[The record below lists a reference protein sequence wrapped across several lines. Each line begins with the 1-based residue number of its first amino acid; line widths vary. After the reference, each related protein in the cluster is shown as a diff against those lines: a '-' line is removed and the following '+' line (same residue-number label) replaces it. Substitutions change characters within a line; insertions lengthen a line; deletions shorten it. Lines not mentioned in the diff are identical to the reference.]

1 MRDGVPNEEM
11 LTKDL
16 SKLDISTTSEHPIVD
31 IREDEVIF
39 DGENL
44 VGNDRD
50 TEKSY
55 LCPGADISRR
65 HGAETAPAY
74 GLLSDEESSL
84 KRYFKILAKQASC
97 KLKKHGLY
105 KLYKLLHKYLLIA
118 CLQHSTSFM
127 NNFQMTML
135 SCKDL

>member
-39 DGENL
+39 DGEHL
-44 VGNDRD
+44 GGNDRD

-55 LCPGADISRR
+55 LCPGADTSRR

-84 KRYFKILAKQASC
+84 KRYFKILAKASC
-97 KLKKHGLY
+97 KLQKHGLY
-105 KLYKLLHKYLLIA
+105 KLYNLLHNYLL
-118 CLQHSTSFM
+118 LVNEDSS
-127 NNFQMTML
+127 NP
-135 SCKDL
+135 

>member
-39 DGENL
+39 DGEHL
-44 VGNDRD
+44 GGNDRD

-55 LCPGADISRR
+55 LCLGADTSRR

-84 KRYFKILAKQASC
+84 KRYFKILAKKQAVSC
-97 KLKKHGLY
+97 KSMDCTNCTIG
-105 KLYKLLHKYLLIA
+105 
-118 CLQHSTSFM
+118 CT
-127 NNFQMTML
+127 TTG
-135 SCKDL
+135 